1 MTIRTTTPNLLDRGP
16 IPVQAKLAAAWTSFM
31 FLYVYVDIL
40 NFYKPGVVDG
50 ILDGL
55 VWRFDISSTLLTIFL
70 VSVSIPA
77 LMVVLSM
84 TLPARVNRA
93 TNLVVASLLI
103 PYSIFNAAGA
113 TWEWAAFYGISIG
126 IEVLL
131 LAFIL
136 RSAWTW
142 PRTPAVPAGSAVPV
156 GSSGSATADLRAGL
170 RP

>member
-1 MTIRTTTPNLLDRGP
+1 MTIRTTPANLLHTP
-16 IPVQAKLAAAWTSFM
+16 AIPVQARLAAAWTSFM

-50 ILDGL
+50 IRNGL
-55 VWRFDISSTLLTIFL
+55 IWTFDISSTLLTIFL

-84 TLPARVNRA
+84 TLPARWNRA
-93 TNLVVASLLI
+93 TNLVIASLLI
-103 PYSIFNAAGA
+103 PYSVFNAAGA
-113 TWEWAAFYGISIG
+113 TWEWAGFYGISIG
-126 IEVLL
+126 VEVLL

-142 PRTPAVPAGSAVPV
+142 PRTAPSSAVPTSRV
-156 GSSGSATADLRAGL
+156 AERAQQ
-170 RP
+170 PA

>member
-1 MTIRTTTPNLLDRGP
+1 MTIRTTTANPLDTPP

-40 NFYKPGVVDG
+40 NFYKPGVVDA
-50 ILDGL
+50 ILNGQI
-55 VWRFDISSTLLTIFL
+55 WRFDISATLLTIFL

-93 TNLVVASLLI
+93 TNLVVASLLV
-103 PYSIFNAAGA
+103 PYSIFNAAGS
-113 TWEWAAFYGISIG
+113 TWEWAAFYALSIG
-126 IEVLL
+126 IELLL
-131 LAFIL
+131 LAVIL

-142 PRTPAVPAGSAVPV
+142 PRTPAVPAGPA
-156 GSSGSATADLRAGL
+156 ATDIRREV